1 MGAGAG
7 GCSRPVPPAGAP
19 VQAPTEA
26 RASVV
31 QLPSRDGQ
39 NPVVPA
45 SKATVATN
53 FARSGVSET
62 CAKDYAHPPPV
73 HMSRRGRD
81 RRGRGA
87 ALLRSSRAAG
97 RGGWRRSAGKP
108 RRRCGGRLGKGSL
121 SGGRKRGWN
130 VQSKRAACCQGLASG
145 SAGVRDSSRGTAPGT
160 RASEKCSPH
169 PRARTRSCPLALAS
183 SFLQNPKS

>member
-7 GCSRPVPPAGAP
+7 GCSRPVPPAEAP

-31 QLPSRDGQ
+31 QLPSRRGQ
-39 NPVVPA
+39 NPVDPA
-45 SKATVATN
+45 SKDKVPRTS
-53 FARSGVSET
+53 RSGVS
-62 CAKDYAHPPPV
+62 DAHPPPV

-87 ALLRSSRAAG
+87 DLLRSSRAAG

-121 SGGRKRGWN
+121 SGGGKRGWN
-130 VQSKRAACCQGLASG
+130 VHSTRAACCQGPAAG

-160 RASEKCSPH
+160 RASEKCFPH
-169 PRARTRSCPLALAS
+169 PRARTCSCPLALAS
-183 SFLQNPKS
+183 SFLQNPKP